1 MSTKSGY
8 TEWQL
13 GLYNTRTGLI
23 IDDDTGK
30 CSVLTANSPV
40 ALTIYSDD
48 AGTSKTNP
56 ATFSNGIVRFWTA
69 DTVTSLDLSVMT
81 AKGQSYFMEDVTPS
95 MHRIDVDPDQRRFT
109 LVASL
114 DPSATPNTDTG
125 FDFPA
130 QCLIRPE
137 DVHLYVSTAIGTAGR
152 RVSIGILATETGG
165 DADGFMK
172 SVNCET
178 TGNKSVLPSTAQ
190 KTIGGSTADT
200 YITGN
205 SNGSPGALVAT
216 VDYGVATLS
225 ADSGGYAPKQY
236 VTDGTAKSLAY
247 MTIDTTVA
255 GYIFVSYEKLPSLS

>member
-56 ATFSNGIVRFWTA
+56 ATFSNGIARFWTA
-69 DTVTSLDLSVMT
+69 DTTTSLDLSIMT

-109 LVASL
+109 LVASF
-114 DPSATPNTDTG
+114 DPSSTPNTDTG

-130 QCLIRPE
+130 ECRIGPD
-137 DVHLYVSTAIGTAGR
+137 DVGLYVSTAVGTAGR
-152 RVSIGILATETGG
+152 RVSVGFLATEAGG

-178 TGNKSVLPSTAQ
+178 TGHKSVLPTMATKSV
-190 KTIGGSTADT
+190 GGSSADQ
-200 YITGN
+200 YYSGN
-205 SNGSPGALVAT
+205 SNGNPGAFVAT

-225 ADSGGYAPKQY
+225 ADKGGYASKQY
-236 VTDGTAKSLAY
+236 ITDGTAKSLAY

-255 GYIFVSYEKLPSLS
+255 GYIYISYDKLPSLS

>member
-1 MSTKSGY
+1 MAKSGY
-8 TEWQL
+8 TEWYF
-13 GLYNTRTGLI
+13 GLFDTRTGLV

-56 ATFSNGIVRFWTA
+56 ATFTNGVVRFWMA
-69 DTVTSLDLSVMT
+69 DTTTTCDLSIMT
-81 AKGQSYFMEDVTPS
+81 AKGQAYFLEDVTPS
-95 MHRIDVDPDQRRFT
+95 QHRIDVDPHQRRFT

-137 DVHLYVSTAIGTAGR
+137 DVHLYVSTAIGTVGR
-152 RVSIGILATETGG
+152 RVSVGFLATETGG

-178 TGNKSVLPSTAQ
+178 TGNKSVIPSVSQ
-190 KTIGGSTADT
+190 KSTGGATAD
-200 YITGN
+200 YYWTGN
-205 SNGSPGALVAT
+205 SNGSPGAFVAT
-216 VDYGVATLS
+216 VAYGISTLS
-225 ADSGGYAPKQY
+225 SQAGGYSPKQY